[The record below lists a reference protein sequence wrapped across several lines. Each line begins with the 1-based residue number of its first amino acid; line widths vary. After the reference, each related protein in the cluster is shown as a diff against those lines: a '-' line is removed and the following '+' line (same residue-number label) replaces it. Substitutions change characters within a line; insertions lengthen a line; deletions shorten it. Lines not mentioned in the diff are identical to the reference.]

1 VLAVGCFMC
10 SELTPAWLLEIGATF
25 EVTFAPIFEEQGS
38 TVEKPLPPCIV
49 SFVSMPQIRDL
60 KRTGFNGLH
69 LPALG

>member
-1 VLAVGCFMC
+1 MLAVGCFMC

-25 EVTFAPIFEEQGS
+25 EVTFAPIFGEQDS

-49 SFVSMPQIRDL
+49 SFVSMPQIRSL
-60 KRTGFNGLH
+60 KRSRFNGLH